1 MKTRIIGIGKIG
13 RDLFSNLKLESI
25 NADCVLLGITS
36 NELTHS
42 YCRTHLIKY
51 ENNPTEGQF
60 PTIRLLESTH
70 KFLDS
75 FSSAEQLIIVS
86 GLMIHHSQFIP
97 VITEK
102 LKENHRKIIL
112 LLVEPYKSTENDRKA
127 YQATIL
133 FFLKDF
139 CNEQHLFCYEDVLLE
154 NDLSLAVNQLEMD
167 IKESILEYLR

>member
-1 MKTRIIGIGKIG
+1 M
-13 RDLFSNLKLESI
+13 
-25 NADCVLLGITS
+25 
-36 NELTHS
+36 
-42 YCRTHLIKY
+42 
-51 ENNPTEGQF
+51 
-60 PTIRLLESTH
+60 
-70 KFLDS
+70 
-75 FSSAEQLIIVS
+75 IIVS

-127 YQATIL
+127 YQANIL

-139 CNEQHLFCYEDVLLE
+139 CNEQHLFCYDDVLLE